1 MNNPPPVVADA
12 QVQARLAAH
21 GPPGNNPLTRAGRAH
36 KRLKTASD
44 AHASGTV
51 TTPELGAHAAYATL
65 ESLLAAP
72 NVPVPGQNG
81 ILAAIANLTNVVN
94 AGFANT
100 NANIASI
107 NTKLENSENRWKNS
121 TALLNNDQ
129 VFAILLPNGNPPP
142 LAPLNFAL
150 PNQPVTVS
158 RFNALTSNEL
168 AALLNHY
175 NLPANPQATRLA
187 RLRRH
192 FGLPGV

>member
-1 MNNPPPVVADA
+1 MNKPPPVVANA

-21 GPPGNNPLTRAGRAH
+21 GPPGNNPLTRSGRAH
-36 KRLKTASD
+36 KRLKTARD
-44 AHASGTV
+44 AHVSGTV
-51 TTPELGAHAAYATL
+51 TTPELGEHAAYATL
-65 ESLLAAP
+65 ESFLAAP
-72 NVPVPGQNG
+72 NVPAPGQIG
-81 ILAAIANLTNVVN
+81 ILAAIAHLTNDVAHLTNAVN
-94 AGFANT
+94 AGFER
-100 NANIASI
+100 I
-107 NTKLENSENRWKNS
+107 NTKLENSDSRWKNS

-142 LAPLNFAL
+142 LVPLNFAL

-158 RFNALTSNEL
+158 RFNALTPNEL